1 MKATVIWKQDLA
13 FTCTNDRGDTITLD
27 GNKETTSPMEAV
39 LAAAGACSSVDVV
52 EILKKGRF
60 DLQDCKCELS
70 AERAENPPQVFTK
83 IHAHYVVKGNDLT
96 EKAVERAV
104 ALSVDKYC
112 SVMKMLEPSVE
123 ITTEYSIAH
132 TAD

>member
-1 MKATVIWKQDLA
+1 MKATVQWEHDLQ
-13 FTCTNDRGDTITLD
+13 FTCTNERGDTLTLD
-27 GNKETTSPMEAV
+27 GNKQVTSPMEVV
-39 LAAAGACSSVDVV
+39 LSAAGACSSVDVV

-60 DLQDCKCELS
+60 ELTDCRCELS
-70 AERAENPPQVFTK
+70 ATRADSPPQVFTK
-83 IHAHYVVKGNDLT
+83 IHAHYIVSGEGLT

-123 ITTEYSIAH
+123 ITTEFSIS
-132 TAD
+132 